1 MRGAGEPEYAQE
13 AEDVCGD
20 NGCVTIDAS
29 RFSSKKALS
38 DSASELGQALW
49 PVCRHGIWGGPKT
62 KSKIPCLLPA
72 IPDKQPENFLLCAPN
87 L

>member
-1 MRGAGEPEYAQE
+1 MRGVGEQGHAQE

-20 NGCVTIDAS
+20 NGCVTVDAS

-49 PVCRHGIWGGPKT
+49 PVFEHGILDGIKPW
-62 KSKIPCLLPA
+62 SEIRLSLVA
-72 IPDKQPENFLLCAPN
+72 IPDKQSENFLLCAPN